1 MDVTNNLFERKM
13 TVNERLKADLA
24 EKERVIAENLS
35 SRDDAIRAAIQNEK
49 LTRQRVE
56 ALEKVLSRFAGMSLK
71 HRLQWVFMGRIWGK
85 RPNER
90 SEEVRF
96 SGEVKDQA
104 AKGSIEV
111 KEEPVNAS

>member
-1 MDVTNNLFERKM
+1 MDVTENLIRFERKM

-49 LTRQRVE
+49 LTRQRVQAVE
-56 ALEKVLSRFAGMSLK
+56 KALGVFVTMSFR
-71 HRLQWVFMGRIWGK
+71 HRLEWVFLGRIMGK
-85 RPNER
+85 AVDMTKP
-90 SEEVRF
+90 
-96 SGEVKDQA
+96 EVKPE
-104 AKGSIEV
+104 I